1 MKKQLKHIVVNI
13 NDLKP
18 AAYNPREELRP
29 GDPEYENIKN
39 SIQEFGYADAIVINK
54 DLTVIGGHQ
63 RLNVLKDLGYSE
75 IEVAQVDLTKKQEKA
90 LNIALNKI
98 TGRWDDKKLT
108 DLFKDLNSDSFKL
121 NLTGFNDEEL
131 SSILNSHDSRN
142 SQDDTSDNRENERM
156 NTVRQYNL
164 QIYDPYDVDG
174 FYNMPVISNDG
185 FIPNQMIGFSYAMTA
200 TDFDTGIHFFVDDYQ
215 FERLWNSPEQYIDL
229 LRKFQ
234 CVLSPNFSLYM
245 DMPMAMK
252 VWNIYRSRLLGHYWQ
267 LSGIKVIPTISWA
280 EPDTFRFCFDGIP
293 EGSIVAISTIGVKRQ
308 EDSMRIWKDG
318 TDEMIKRI
326 KPTTILEYGGDV
338 GYEYPDG
345 IEIRRYKNQVTERMK
360 ESVSK

>member
-39 SIQEFGYADAIVINK
+39 SIQEFGYADAIVVNK

-63 RLNVLKDLGYSE
+63 RLNVLKDLGYSD

-174 FYNMPVISNDG
+174 FYNMPVIVMNDEHAS
-185 FIPNQMIGFSYAMTA
+185 ITAPQETMTRGRVYV
-200 TDFDTGIHFFVDDYQ
+200 TVDTKKDMPAYITYYGND
-215 FERLWNSPEQYIDL
+215 LKKSKSIDL
-229 LRKFQ
+229 LIPHSGVLPHVHHGLDHRKNDQ
-234 CVLSPNFSLYM
+234 PKGYANLTTEEKRMVERVNKL
-245 DMPMAMK
+245 
-252 VWNIYRSRLLGHYWQ
+252 WQ
-267 LSGIKVIPTISWA
+267 DYLA
-280 EPDTFRFCFDGIP
+280 
-293 EGSIVAISTIGVKRQ
+293 
-308 EDSMRIWKDG
+308 
-318 TDEMIKRI
+318 
-326 KPTTILEYGGDV
+326 
-338 GYEYPDG
+338 
-345 IEIRRYKNQVTERMK
+345 RR
-360 ESVSK
+360 